1 MKDVVCRPIQD
12 DDLLE
17 VSEWYT
23 YRKWRVPPNPNILP
37 KSAYVAEKDGKLLSV
52 IWLYITNSGIGII
65 DWVATNPRSG
75 TLGIRSL
82 KNLLKYTE
90 ELADKDLNTFI
101 HFTHN
106 DKLSKFFSKKC
117 GFKEDGKV
125 NINIRVF
132 NRAEA

>member
-1 MKDVVCRPIQD
+1 VKDVICRPIED
-12 DDLLE
+12 GDLLE

-23 YRKWRVPPNPNILP
+23 HRKWRVPPNANILP
-37 KSAYVAEKDGKLLSV
+37 KSAYVAEKEGQLLSI
-52 IWLYITNSGIGII
+52 IWLYVTNSGIGII
-65 DWVATNPRSG
+65 DWVATNPHSG

-82 KNLLKYTE
+82 KKVLKYAE
-90 ELADKDLNTFI
+90 DIVGNDLNTFI

-106 DKLSKFFSKKC
+106 DKLSRFFSRKC

-125 NINIRVF
+125 NINIKVF